1 MAEWQE
7 IGQDQWVAREEARQ
21 QQDAAGRLARVR
33 RAWQQLDDRLKLL
46 IVVLAAGLFPL
57 LAHGGYVMRVAGLT
71 GLYMILAMGLNVVAG
86 FAGLLDLGYVA
97 FYGLG
102 AYVYAFLAS
111 PQFDLHWP
119 FWLVLLLVVL
129 GMALL
134 GRLLGSPS
142 LRLRGDYLAIV
153 TLGFAQI
160 ASLLFLNLDRID
172 LPFLHMAEPVNLTG
186 GPNGIIHIDDLRLFG
201 ITIKTPLGYY
211 YAILLGAALVFLAVY
226 HLDRSRTGRA
236 WRAIREDELAAQTMG
251 VDVRRFKLLAF
262 SVGAAIAGVAG
273 VLFAAWQGAVFPS
286 NFNVAVLI
294 MLYAMVVLG
303 GVGHIWGPVSGA
315 LILSVLPEVLQKP
328 ELARLVFYGVLILA
342 IAWFSRRARQPT
354 STPRTSAR
362 HASTRH
368 ASARRALALLGSV
381 ILLGI
386 VLKVGLSALQP
397 GWFVQPALP
406 PSIARSIWGP
416 PVKVL
421 NLWMLHPQQSRVVG
435 NVVFLLALFLL
446 LGVLASKGTTR
457 TLLTVPALYALAF
470 AWETRLV
477 QEPSV
482 TRMLILG
489 VLLVVMMNYRPQGLF
504 GKTWVDKQ

>member
-1 MAEWQE
+1 MSEWQE
-7 IGQDQWVAREEARQ
+7 FGQDQWVAREEARQ
-21 QQDAAGRLARVR
+21 QEDKAGRLARAR
-33 RAWQQLDDRLKLL
+33 RVWQRLDDRLKLL

-57 LAHGGYVMRVAGLT
+57 LSHDGYVMRVAGLT

-102 AYVYAFLAS
+102 AYAYALLAS
-111 PQFDLHWP
+111 PQFDAHWP
-119 FWLVLLLVVL
+119 FWLVLPLVVL
-129 GMALL
+129 GVALL

-153 TLGFAQI
+153 TLGFGQI

-172 LPFLHMAEPVNLTG
+172 LPFLRLAEPVNLTG
-186 GPNGIIHIDDLRLFG
+186 GPNGIIHVDDLRLFG

-211 YAILLGAALVFLAVY
+211 YTILLGAALVFLAVC

-251 VDVRRFKLLAF
+251 VDVHRFKLLAF
-262 SVGAAIAGVAG
+262 SVGAAIAGMAG

-294 MLYAMVVLG
+294 ILYAMVVLG
-303 GVGHIWGPVSGA
+303 GVGNIWGPVSGA
-315 LILSVLPEVLQKP
+315 LILSILPEVLQKP
-328 ELARLVFYGVLILA
+328 ELARLVFYGVFILA
-342 IAWFSRRARQPT
+342 VAWFSRR
-354 STPRTSAR
+354 S
-362 HASTRH
+362 
-368 ASARRALALLGSV
+368 RRRGLALLGSV

-386 VLKVGLSALQP
+386 VLKVALTAVQP

-406 PSIARSIWGP
+406 PSIVRSIWGP
-416 PVKVL
+416 LVKAL
-421 NLWMLHPQQSRVVG
+421 NLWMLHPQQSRIVG
-435 NVVFLLALFLL
+435 NVVFVLALFLL
-446 LGVLASKGTTR
+446 LGVLTSKGSTR
-457 TLLTVPALYALAF
+457 TVLTVPALYALAF

-477 QEPSV
+477 DEPSV

-489 VLLVVMMNYRPQGLF
+489 VLLVMMMNYRPQGLF
-504 GKTWVDKQ
+504 GKTWVYKQ